1 MKIVQELI
9 EQICKKTVEYWDKYG
24 NRPNIIV
31 MNRSEQVLLSMH
43 YLNMIGTDMKSIY
56 GMRIII
62 DNDILDIKD
71 IKVYYSE
78 ELEKIKREN
87 EHNIKF
93 YRGEKYES
101 NK

>member
-1 MKIVQELI
+1 
-9 EQICKKTVEYWDKYG
+9 
-24 NRPNIIV
+24 
-31 MNRSEQVLLSMH
+31 
-43 YLNMIGTDMKSIY
+43 MKSIY

-71 IKVYYSE
+71 IKIYCLE

-93 YRGEKYES
+93 YRGKRYES